1 MSQSLEYQVETAV
14 IAALAAAYPTRTVR
28 RWADATNATSLPCI
42 AVRVLPRELLAK
54 NYLMVKMQLHI
65 VAMSHHGDD
74 AAGAQLDQLYA
85 EARAWLD
92 GIGAAALS
100 VYGLTMDGVVPLG
113 GADVDAALDDSIQL
127 RGCMAD
133 MFGTTYATTT
143 TTTTTTST
151 TTTTT
156 TTT

>member
-1 MSQSLEYQVETAV
+1 MSASLESLVEAAV
-14 IAALAAAYPTRTVR
+14 VAALAAAYPTRTVR
-28 RWADATNATSLPCI
+28 RWADATAAVSLPCI
-42 AVRVLPRELLAK
+42 AVRVQPRELLAK
-54 NYLMVKMQLHI
+54 NYLMVKLGLHI

-74 AAGAQLDQLYA
+74 AAGTLRDQLYA

-92 GIGAAALS
+92 GVGAATLS

-113 GADVDAALDDSIQL
+113 GADVDAAPDDSIQL
-127 RGCMAD
+127 KGCAAD
-133 MFGTTYATTT
+133 LYGTTYAT

-156 TTT
+156 TTTTT